1 LTFIEAPR
9 KLIILNALGID
20 PKNLSFD
27 FKRDWHLFSE
37 SRVKLFLVTWLRR
50 ELRSS
55 WQLMENVAP
64 ADLGKAQGAIFE
76 IKKML
81 NVLECQQCPDTA
93 LREVITFLEKKD

>member
-1 LTFIEAPR
+1 M
-9 KLIILNALGID
+9 
-20 PKNLSFD
+20 
-27 FKRDWHLFSE
+27 
-37 SRVKLFLVTWLRR
+37 